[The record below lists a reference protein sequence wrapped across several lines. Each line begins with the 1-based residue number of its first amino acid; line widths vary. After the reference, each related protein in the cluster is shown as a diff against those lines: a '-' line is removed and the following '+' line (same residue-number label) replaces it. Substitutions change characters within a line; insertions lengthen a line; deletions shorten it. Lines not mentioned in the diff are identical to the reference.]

1 MLEIKFQITTAA
13 RKPASGQ
20 EWVGEGEMR
29 GNEAVKE
36 EEEAEKDGHELL
48 VVLPAML
55 PNCGRSRKRLLHLL

>member
-48 VVLPAML
+48 VLPAML